1 MYTTMGKTSKM
12 QKTPPK
18 KKATQD
24 VDYRRM
30 SPRGHK
36 SSGEIEVNARKRG
49 TGPVGQGGKMIAR
62 PPQSSLSSESSAS
75 EIKSES
81 EEEEEGFDELC
92 GTKTAKMSTRD
103 ELVER
108 LRGTIKKL
116 QEEVHSLR
124 RNKSRPN
131 KKEIRERMN
140 WSGEEINF
148 ADSVNTFVREFLF
161 PRYKFL
167 GGGWQNYEGD
177 KRNSLS
183 SMCLRRLSLP
193 EGSDMKDI
201 WERVIVPT
209 IQMKYV
215 NIKGN
220 MNNDIK
226 KIYISM
232 FVIIFENR

>member
-1 MYTTMGKTSKM
+1 MGKTSNT

-18 KKATQD
+18 KKATQGA
-24 VDYRRM
+24 DYRRT

-49 TGPVGQGGKMIAR
+49 TGPVGWGGKMIAR
-62 PPQSSLSSESSAS
+62 PPQSSSSSESSAS
-75 EIKSES
+75 EFESES
-81 EEEEEGFDELC
+81 EEEEEDFDGLR
-92 GTKTAKMSTRD
+92 GTKRAKMSTRD

-108 LRGTIKKL
+108 LREKERTIKKL

-131 KKEIRERMN
+131 KKDIRERMK

-167 GGGWQNYEGD
+167 GGGWQNYERD

-193 EGSDMKDI
+193 EGSDTKDI

-232 FVIIFENR
+232 FVILFENR

>member
-1 MYTTMGKTSKM
+1 
-12 QKTPPK
+12 
-18 KKATQD
+18 
-24 VDYRRM
+24 
-30 SPRGHK
+30 
-36 SSGEIEVNARKRG
+36 
-49 TGPVGQGGKMIAR
+49 
-62 PPQSSLSSESSAS
+62 
-75 EIKSES
+75 
-81 EEEEEGFDELC
+81 
-92 GTKTAKMSTRD
+92 MSTRD

-108 LRGTIKKL
+108 LREKERTIKKL

-131 KKEIRERMN
+131 KKDIRERMN

-161 PRYKFL
+161 PRYKFI
-167 GGGWQNYEGD
+167 GGGWQNYERD

-232 FVIIFENR
+232 FVILFENR

>member
-1 MYTTMGKTSKM
+1 
-12 QKTPPK
+12 
-18 KKATQD
+18 
-24 VDYRRM
+24 
-30 SPRGHK
+30 
-36 SSGEIEVNARKRG
+36 
-49 TGPVGQGGKMIAR
+49 MIAR
-62 PPQSSLSSESSAS
+62 PPQSSSSSESSAS
-75 EIKSES
+75 EFESES
-81 EEEEEGFDELC
+81 EEEEEGFDGLR
-92 GTKTAKMSTRD
+92 GTKTAKMSMRD

-108 LRGTIKKL
+108 LREKERTIKKL

-131 KKEIRERMN
+131 KKDIRERMN

-148 ADSVNTFVREFLF
+148 ADSVNTFVQEFLF

-167 GGGWQNYEGD
+167 GGGWQNYERD

-232 FVIIFENR
+232 FVILFENR

>member
-1 MYTTMGKTSKM
+1 MAKTSSKTP
-12 QKTPPK
+12 KTPPK
-18 KKATQD
+18 KKAHTT
-24 VDYRRM
+24 VPPRS
-30 SPRGHK
+30 SPRRHK
-36 SSGEIEVNARKRG
+36 SSSSNTRERG
-49 TGPVGQGGKMIAR
+49 TGPVGRGGKTISR
-62 PPQSSLSSESSAS
+62 KQHSSSSSESSES
-75 EIKSES
+75 ESES
-81 EEEEEGFDELC
+81 EEDDKSFDGLC
-92 GTKTAKMSTRD
+92 GKNKKAKMTTRD
-103 ELVER
+103 ELLDMLREKER
-108 LRGTIKKL
+108 IIKKL
-116 QEEVHSLR
+116 QAEVHSL

-131 KKEIRERMN
+131 KKDLRESFR

-148 ADSVNTFVREFLF
+148 SDGVNTFVREFLF

-167 GGGWQNYEGD
+167 GGGWQNYERD

-232 FVIIFENR
+232 FVILFENR